1 MGNFFKRLDEIMTG
15 DLVRK
20 VGGVVCLVAV
30 IIVGLGFLVGAKSV
44 LSTMKGPA
52 VAVEATDEE
61 AAGEVDEAEVDE
73 EEVDEEEVD
82 EEDYEDE
89 EDYDE

>member
-20 VGGVVCLVAV
+20 VGGLVCLVAV
-30 IIVGLGFLVGAKSV
+30 IIIGLGFIVGAKSV

-61 AAGEVDEAEVDE
+61 AAGEVDE

>member
-1 MGNFFKRLDEIMTG
+1 MGDLFKRLDEIMTG

-20 VGGVVCLVAV
+20 VGGVVCLIAV
-30 IIVGLGFLVGAKSV
+30 ILVGAGFIVGAKSV

-61 AAGEVDEAEVDE
+61 AAEEGEDASDDA
-73 EEVDEEEVD
+73 EEVD
-82 EEDYEDE
+82 EDYEDE
-89 EDYDE
+89 GDYDE

>member
-20 VGGVVCLVAV
+20 VGGLVCLVAV

-73 EEVDEEEVD
+73 EEVDEE
-82 EEDYEDE
+82 DYEDE

>member
-20 VGGVVCLVAV
+20 VGGLVCLVAV
-30 IIVGLGFLVGAKSV
+30 IIIGLGFLVGAKSV

-73 EEVDEEEVD
+73 EEVDEE
-82 EEDYEDE
+82 DYEDE

>member
-1 MGNFFKRLDEIMTG
+1 MGNFIKRLDEIMTG

-20 VGGVVCLVAV
+20 VGGLVCLVAV
-30 IIVGLGFLVGAKSV
+30 IIIGLGFIVGAKSV

-61 AAGEVDEAEVDE
+61 AAEEA
-73 EEVDEEEVD
+73 EVDEEEVD

>member
-20 VGGVVCLVAV
+20 VGGLVCLVAV
-30 IIVGLGFLVGAKSV
+30 IIIGLGFIVGAKSV

-73 EEVDEEEVD
+73 EEVDEE
-82 EEDYEDE
+82 DYEDE

>member
-20 VGGVVCLVAV
+20 VGGLVCLVAV
-30 IIVGLGFLVGAKSV
+30 IIIGLGFLVGAKSV

-61 AAGEVDEAEVDE
+61 AAGEVDE
-73 EEVDEEEVD
+73 EEVD

>member
-20 VGGVVCLVAV
+20 VGGLVCLVAV
-30 IIVGLGFLVGAKSV
+30 IIVGLGFIVGAKSV

-73 EEVDEEEVD
+73 EEVDE
-82 EEDYEDE
+82 DYEDE

>member
-30 IIVGLGFLVGAKSV
+30 IIVGLGLLVGAKSV

-73 EEVDEEEVD
+73 EEVDEE
-82 EEDYEDE
+82 DYEDE

>member
-1 MGNFFKRLDEIMTG
+1 MGDLFKKLDEIMTG

-20 VGGVVCLVAV
+20 VGGLVCVVAV
-30 IIVGLGFLVGAKSV
+30 IIIGLGFIVGAKSM

-52 VAVEATDEE
+52 VAVEATDE
-61 AAGEVDEAEVDE
+61 AAAEVDEASSEDV
-73 EEVDEEEVD
+73 EEV

-89 EDYDE
+89 DDYDE

>member
-1 MGNFFKRLDEIMTG
+1 MGNLFKKLDELMTG

-20 VGGVVCLVAV
+20 VGGLVCLIAV
-30 IIVGLGFLVGAKSV
+30 ILIGAGFIVGAKSV
-44 LSTMKGPA
+44 LSTMKGSA

-61 AAGEVDEAEVDE
+61 GAVEEDEVSSEDVEDV
-73 EEVDEEEVD
+73 

-89 EDYDE
+89 DDYDE

>member
-1 MGNFFKRLDEIMTG
+1 MGNLFKRLDEIMTG

-20 VGGVVCLVAV
+20 VGGLVCLVAV
-30 IIVGLGFLVGAKSV
+30 IIIGLGFLVGAKSV

-73 EEVDEEEVD
+73 AEVDEEG
-82 EEDYEDE
+82 YEDE

>member
-61 AAGEVDEAEVDE
+61 AEGEVASEDA
-73 EEVDEEEVD
+73 EEVDE
-82 EEDYEDE
+82 DYEEDE
-89 EDYDE
+89 EGYDE

>member
-1 MGNFFKRLDEIMTG
+1 MGNLFKKLDELMTG

-20 VGGVVCLVAV
+20 VGGLVCLIAV
-30 IIVGLGFLVGAKSV
+30 ILIGAGFIVGAKSV

-61 AAGEVDEAEVDE
+61 GAVEEDEVSSEDVEDV
-73 EEVDEEEVD
+73 

-89 EDYDE
+89 DDYDE

>member
-20 VGGVVCLVAV
+20 VGGLVCLVAV
-30 IIVGLGFLVGAKSV
+30 IIIGLGFIVGAKSV

-61 AAGEVDEAEVDE
+61 AADEAEVDE
-73 EEVDEEEVD
+73 DEVDED
-82 EEDYEDE
+82 DYEDE

>member
-20 VGGVVCLVAV
+20 VGGLVCLVAV
-30 IIVGLGFLVGAKSV
+30 IIIGLGFIVGAKSV

-61 AAGEVDEAEVDE
+61 AAEEADEAEVDE
-73 EEVDEEEVD
+73 DEVD

>member
-1 MGNFFKRLDEIMTG
+1 MGDLFKKLDEIMTG

-20 VGGVVCLVAV
+20 VGGLVCLVA
-30 IIVGLGFLVGAKSV
+30 IIVIGAGFIVGAKSV

-61 AAGEVDEAEVDE
+61 AAEEDVAASEDA
-73 EEVDEEEVD
+73 EEV

-89 EDYDE
+89 DDYDE

>member
-20 VGGVVCLVAV
+20 VGGLVCLVAV
-30 IIVGLGFLVGAKSV
+30 IIIGLGFIVGAKSV

-61 AAGEVDEAEVDE
+61 AAGEVDDA
-73 EEVDEEEVD
+73 EVDEEEVD

>member
-20 VGGVVCLVAV
+20 VGGLVCLVAV
-30 IIVGLGFLVGAKSV
+30 IIVALGFLVGAKSV

-73 EEVDEEEVD
+73 EEVDEE
-82 EEDYEDE
+82 DYEDE